1 MERIRRNGTS
11 EVLWKLSKSA
21 WNVIGDTD
29 HVISSMDVTPMT
41 VVAKPVLKVT
51 IECLEEWVRLDRE
64 VEEVTVASKCCKE
77 SGVKVLDLSGFAK
90 LQEWNVGDY
99 CFQTVEVLKL
109 IGLTQLERVVIGYYC
124 FADEEYNVQ
133 TDKMNPNRRFY
144 LKNCERLRELRID
157 CWSFCDYSVCEIE
170 NVPSLEVITIGEW
183 DDSCNNFLHASM
195 ALRSD
200 YKGMR

>member
-29 HVISSMDVTPMT
+29 HAISSMDVTPMT

-90 LQEWNVGDY
+90 LREWNVGDY

-133 TDKMNPNRRFY
+133 IDKMNSNRRFY